1 MDAANGAV
9 VLIESIDEGAH
20 AVIPELDDAAVKTG
34 EDPWALG
41 VKAQAFHSIALG
53 LEFRQHFQPIVCPPM
68 IGDGEGMERSEND
81 RNRIARMCI
90 VIRSDA
96 LWGLEKGL
104 GDVWDHYDSER
115 LRLLTKQIVD
125 EYQKTVRT
133 DIWSSHY
140 EKMQEHLKKLKEIN
154 RNLMMEIRQ
163 RRGESLNDLGYEQM
177 VNLIEDMDNSMKVIR
192 EKKYKVISSRIDTSR
207 KKLRNVEEIHRG
219 LVLQFDARQ
228 EDPHYGL
235 VENEGD
241 YNSMLGFPHGGPR
254 IIAVRLPPNNHH
266 PHPHHHHHH
275 HHHHPSLHS
284 GTGASDLT
292 TFALLE

>member
-1 MDAANGAV
+1 MARGKIQIKKIENQTNRQVTYSKRRNGLFKKAHELTVLCDAK
-9 VLIESIDEGAH
+9 ISI
-20 AVIPELDDAAVKTG
+20 I
-34 EDPWALG
+34 
-41 VKAQAFHSIALG
+41 
-53 LEFRQHFQPIVCPPM
+53 M
-68 IGDGEGMERSEND
+68 ISSTQKLHEYISPT
-81 RNRIARMCI
+81 IT
-90 VIRSDA
+90 
-96 LWGLEKGL
+96 
-104 GDVWDHYDSER
+104 
-115 LRLLTKQIVD
+115 TKQIVD

-275 HHHHPSLHS
+275 HHHHHPSLHS
-284 GTGASDLT
+284 GTAASDLT